1 MPMTTFKY
9 LKDKNEFIINA
20 SLNVEQES
28 QKKILIGVGGKQ
40 IKEISV
46 NSRNELMK
54 IYDSKIYL
62 KIFVK
67 VSKNWRN
74 DETKLKEF
82 GYSY

>member
-1 MPMTTFKY
+1 MAKQGRIYKRFRIY
-9 LKDKNEFIINA
+9 
-20 SLNVEQES
+20 
-28 QKKILIGVGGKQ
+28 KQ

-67 VSKNWRN
+67 VSKN
-74 DETKLKEF
+74 
-82 GYSY
+82 